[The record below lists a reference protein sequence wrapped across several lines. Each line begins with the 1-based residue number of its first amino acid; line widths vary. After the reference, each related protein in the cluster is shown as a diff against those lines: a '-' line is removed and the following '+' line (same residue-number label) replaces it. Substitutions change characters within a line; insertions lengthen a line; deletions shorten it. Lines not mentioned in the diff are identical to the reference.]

1 MSQRRETGR
10 RGEDEA
16 CRFLEARG
24 HTVLA
29 RNWRS
34 GHQELDI
41 ITLEAGVLHFV
52 EVKTRVAPMTASPED
67 SVGFV
72 KQRNVTQAAKAFVRS
87 LSGTSIRYSEIFFD
101 VLTVVY
107 SGDEITVEYYPQA
120 FIPMFL

>member
-1 MSQRRETGR
+1 MSQKRETGR

-41 ITLEAGVLHFV
+41 VTLEAGVLHFV

-72 KQRNVTQAAKAFVRS
+72 KQRNVTRAAGAFIRRF
-87 LSGTSIRYSEIFFD
+87 SGAALRYSEIYFD
-101 VLTVVY
+101 VVTVVY
-107 SGDEITVEYYPQA
+107 AGDDITVEYFPQA

>member
-1 MSQRRETGR
+1 MSQKRETGR

-24 HTVLA
+24 HMVLS
-29 RNWRS
+29 RNWHS

-41 ITLEAGVLHFV
+41 VTLEAGVLHFV
-52 EVKTRVAPMTASPED
+52 EVKTRVAPMAASPEE

-72 KQRNVTQAAKAFVRS
+72 KQRNVTRAAKAFVRS
-87 LSGTSIRYSEIFFD
+87 FSGLRYSEIYFD
-101 VLTVVY
+101 VITVVY
-107 SGDEITVEYYPQA
+107 AGDGVNVEYYPQA

>member
-29 RNWRS
+29 RNWRG

-41 ITLEAGVLHFV
+41 VSLEAGVLHFV
-52 EVKTRVAPMTASPED
+52 EVKTRVAPLTASPED

-72 KQRNVTQAAKAFVRS
+72 KQRNVTRAAKAFIRS
-87 LSGTSIRYSEIFFD
+87 FSGLRYTEIYFD
-101 VLTVVY
+101 VITVVY
-107 SGDEITVEYYPQA
+107 AEDEVSVEYYPQA
-120 FIPMFL
+120 FIPMYL

>member
-1 MSQRRETGR
+1 MSQKRETGR

-16 CRFLEARG
+16 CGFLEASG

-29 RNWRS
+29 RNWRG

-41 ITLEAGVLHFV
+41 VTLEAGVLHFV
-52 EVKTRVAPMTASPED
+52 EVKTRMAPLTASPED

-72 KQRNVTQAAKAFVRS
+72 KQQNVTRAAKAFIHKFS
-87 LSGTSIRYSEIFFD
+87 ELRYSEIYFD
-101 VLTVVY
+101 VITVVY
-107 SGDEITVEYYPQA
+107 AGDEVSVEYYPQA

>member
-29 RNWRS
+29 RNWRG

-41 ITLEAGVLHFV
+41 VSLEAGVLHFV
-52 EVKTRVAPMTASPED
+52 EVKTRVAPLTAPPED

-72 KQRNVTQAAKAFVRS
+72 KQRNVTRAAKAFIRS
-87 LSGTSIRYSEIFFD
+87 FSGLRYTEIYFD
-101 VLTVVY
+101 VITVVY
-107 SGDEITVEYYPQA
+107 AEDEVSVEYYPQA
-120 FIPMFL
+120 FIPMYL